1 MLVEAEYKERRIK
14 TIVQNAETIHFV
26 TPEGSKSVTELK
38 PGDEVLVHVE
48 EGGRHFGTLVKEET
62 IMER

>member
-1 MLVEAEYKERRIK
+1 MLIEAEHGGKRIK
-14 TIVQNAETIHFV
+14 TIVQNAETIRIV
-26 TPEGSKSVTELK
+26 TKEGHKSIADLK

-62 IMER
+62 VVER